1 MSKSI
6 LDLSAQEAFD
16 YFMREDVYTTLT
28 LPNYFRFSSFL
39 RKIEAEYNSWSSK
52 NPLNN
57 SRDHYKESVLG
68 SKPGPKRLESVNH
81 IIALNK
87 EGAYSFRRMTITNP
101 ILYFYLVKLITEE
114 SNWNIIIDRFKTF
127 HSKAPFIRVSSI
139 LRVPDDTQ
147 ENPQKN
153 APEDVP
159 NENKN
164 STSNSIS
171 NPSGCAINKW
181 WTDYELAAIQ
191 CSMKYEYML
200 KTDIT
205 NFYPSIY
212 VHSLS
217 WAISNRKICKDNL
230 SKKDKDCP
238 ADINLGRSIEDYIL
252 SMQSGETMGIPIG
265 SGIFDLLAEL
275 VLGYADMMLAEAL
288 QESTDSDLQ
297 ILRYRDDY
305 TIFSN
310 DSEKLKKVISTLHS
324 VLSDLKLSL
333 NERKTEFSDSS
344 SLNILKKDKIASLR
358 LPTSGS
364 LGILKE
370 AYSILMFTS
379 EHPNSGQLCRILIEF
394 SKRLQLEKNK
404 EHVEQHFPQL
414 VSILCEIAIRN
425 RKHAQ
430 FPIAIISQLLS
441 RPAIP
446 DQQYKSDLAQQL
458 VDRFK
463 KQVNIGY
470 IEIWLQRALLA
481 TGTQED
487 FNEALCKYVE
497 NTNTK
502 PLWNVSWVKQEYLD
516 KIAWNSTEFIDR
528 EALCKITPFIE
539 MDEISVFGYC

>member
-6 LDLSAQEAFD
+6 LDLSAKEAFD
-16 YFMREDVYTTLT
+16 YFMREDVYTTLK
-28 LPNYFRFSSFL
+28 LPNYFRFSSIL
-39 RKIEAEYNSWSSK
+39 RKIESEYNSWSSK
-52 NPLNN
+52 NPIKN

-81 IIALNK
+81 IIAINK

-127 HSKAPFIRVSSI
+127 HSKAPFIRISSI

-147 ENPQKN
+147 ENPKKN

-159 NENKN
+159 NKNKN

-181 WTDYELAAIQ
+181 WKDYELAAIQ

-217 WAISNRKICKDNL
+217 WAISNRKICKANL

-333 NERKTEFSDSS
+333 NERKTEFLDSS

-379 EHPNSGQLCRILIEF
+379 EHPNSGQLCQILTKF
-394 SKRLQLEKNK
+394 SKRLQLENNK
-404 EHVEQHFPQL
+404 ESVEQFLPQL

-425 RKHAQ
+425 RKYAQ
-430 FPIAIISQLLS
+430 YPIAIISQLLS
-441 RPAIP
+441 GPAIT
-446 DQQYKSDLAQQL
+446 DQNYKTDLAQQL
-458 VDRFK
+458 VNRFK

-487 FNEALCKYVE
+487 FNEALCKYVA
-497 NTNTK
+497 NTK
-502 PLWNVSWVKQEYLD
+502 TEPLWNVSWVDPKYLGD
-516 KIAWNSTEFIDR
+516 ITWNSTEFIDR
-528 EALCKITPFIE
+528 KILGKVTPFIK
-539 MDEISVFGYC
+539 MDEISVFEYS

>member
-6 LDLSAQEAFD
+6 LDLSAKEAFD
-16 YFMREDVYTTLT
+16 YFMREDVYTTLK
-28 LPNYFRFSSFL
+28 LPIYFRFSSIL
-39 RKIEAEYNSWSSK
+39 RKIESEYNSWSSK
-52 NPLNN
+52 NPLQN
-57 SRDHYKESVLG
+57 SRDHYKKSVLA

-81 IIALNK
+81 IIAINK
-87 EGAYSFRRMTITNP
+87 EGAYSFRRITITNP
-101 ILYFYLVKLITEE
+101 ILYFYLVKLITED
-114 SNWNIIIDRFKTF
+114 SNWNIIINRFKTF
-127 HSKAPFIRVSSI
+127 HSKAPFIRASSI

-153 APEDVP
+153 VPEDVP

-181 WTDYELAAIQ
+181 WIDYELAAIQ

-217 WAISNRKICKDNL
+217 WAISNRKICKANL
-230 SKKDKDCP
+230 NKKDKDCP
-238 ADINLGRSIEDYIL
+238 ADINLGRAIEDYIL

-324 VLSDLKLSL
+324 VLSELKLSL
-333 NERKTEFSDSS
+333 NERKTEFQDSS

-379 EHPNSGQLCRILIEF
+379 EHPNSGQLCQILTKF
-394 SKRLQLEKNK
+394 SNRLQLKNNK
-404 EHVEQHFPQL
+404 ESVEQFLPQL

-425 RKHAQ
+425 RKYAQ
-430 FPIAIISQLLS
+430 YPIAIISQLLS
-441 RPAIP
+441 GPAIT
-446 DQQYKSDLAQQL
+446 DQNYKTDLAQQL
-458 VDRFK
+458 VNRFK

-481 TGTQED
+481 TGTQKD
-487 FNEALCKYVE
+487 FNEALCKYVA
-497 NTNTK
+497 NTK
-502 PLWNVSWVKQEYLD
+502 IEPLWDVSWVDPRYLGE
-516 KIAWNSTEFIDR
+516 ITWNSTEFIDR
-528 EALCKITPFIE
+528 KILSEITPFIK
-539 MDEISVFGYC
+539 MDEISVFEYN

>member
-6 LDLSAQEAFD
+6 LDLSAKEAFD
-16 YFMREDVYTTLT
+16 YFMREDVYTTLK
-28 LPNYFRFSSFL
+28 LPIYFRFSSIL
-39 RKIEAEYNSWSSK
+39 RKIESEYNSWSSK
-52 NPLNN
+52 NPLQN
-57 SRDHYKESVLG
+57 SRDHYKKSVLV
-68 SKPGPKRLESVNH
+68 SKLGPKRLESVNH
-81 IIALNK
+81 IIAINK
-87 EGAYSFRRMTITNP
+87 EGAYSFRRITITNP
-101 ILYFYLVKLITEE
+101 ILYFYLVKLITED
-114 SNWNIIIDRFKTF
+114 SNWNIIINRFKTF

-139 LRVPDDTQ
+139 LRVPNDTQ
-147 ENPQKN
+147 ENPRKN
-153 APEDVP
+153 VPEDVP

-181 WTDYELAAIQ
+181 WMDYELAAIQ

-205 NFYPSIY
+205 NFYPNIY

-217 WAISNRKICKDNL
+217 WAISNRKICKANL
-230 SKKDKDCP
+230 NKKDKDCP
-238 ADINLGRSIEDYIL
+238 ADINLGRAIEDYIL

-310 DSEKLKKVISTLHS
+310 NSEKLKKVISTLHS
-324 VLSDLKLSL
+324 VLSELKLSL
-333 NERKTEFSDSS
+333 NERKTEFQDSS

-379 EHPNSGQLCRILIEF
+379 EHPNSGQLCQILTNF
-394 SKRLQLEKNK
+394 SNRLQLKNNK
-404 EHVEQHFPQL
+404 ESVEQFLPQL

-425 RKHAQ
+425 RKYAQ
-430 FPIAIISQLLS
+430 YPIAIISQLLS
-441 RPAIP
+441 GPAIT
-446 DQQYKSDLAQQL
+446 DQNYKTDLAQQL
-458 VDRFK
+458 VNRFK

-481 TGTQED
+481 TGTQKD
-487 FNEALCKYVE
+487 FNEALCKYVA
-497 NTNTK
+497 NTK
-502 PLWNVSWVKQEYLD
+502 TEPLWNVSWVDPKYLGD
-516 KIAWNSTEFIDR
+516 ITWNSTEFIDR
-528 EALCKITPFIE
+528 KILSEITPFIK
-539 MDEISVFGYC
+539 MDEISVFEYN

>member
-6 LDLSAQEAFD
+6 LDLNAKEAFD

-28 LPNYFRFSSFL
+28 LPNYFRFSSIL
-39 RKIEAEYNSWSSK
+39 RKIESEYNSWSSK
-52 NPLNN
+52 NPLKN
-57 SRDHYKESVLG
+57 SGDHYKESVLG
-68 SKPGPKRLESVNH
+68 SKPSPKRLEFVNH
-81 IIALNK
+81 IIAINK

-101 ILYFYLVKLITEE
+101 IIYFYLVKLITDE
-114 SNWNIIIDRFKTF
+114 SNWKIIIDRFKTF
-127 HSKAPFIRVSSI
+127 HSKTPFIRVSSI
-139 LRVPDDTQ
+139 LCVPDDTH
-147 ENPQKN
+147 EN

-164 STSNSIS
+164 STSNLIS

-217 WAISNRKICKDNL
+217 WAISNRKTCKDNL
-230 SKKDKDCP
+230 SKKSKDCP
-238 ADINLGRSIEDYIL
+238 ADINLGRAIEDYIL

-265 SGIFDLLAEL
+265 SGIFDFLAEL

-288 QESTDSDLQ
+288 QLSTDPDLQ

-344 SLNILKKDKIASLR
+344 SLIILKKDKIASLR

-370 AYSILMFTS
+370 AYSILMFAS
-379 EHPNSGQLCRILIEF
+379 EHPNSGQLCRILTKF
-394 SKRLQLEKNK
+394 SKRLQHENNK
-404 EHVEQHFPQL
+404 ESVEQFFPQL

-425 RKHAQ
+425 RKYAQ
-430 FPIAIISQLLS
+430 FPIAIISQILS
-441 RPAIP
+441 RPAIK
-446 DQQYKSDLAQQL
+446 DQNYKSDLAQQL

-487 FNEALCKYVE
+487 FNEALCKFVA
-497 NTNTK
+497 NTNTE
-502 PLWNVSWVKQEYLD
+502 PLWNVSWVNQEYLD
-516 KIAWNSTEFIDR
+516 KISWNSTEFIDR
-528 EALCKITPFIE
+528 EILGKTTPFIE
-539 MDEISVFGYC
+539 MDEISVFEYC